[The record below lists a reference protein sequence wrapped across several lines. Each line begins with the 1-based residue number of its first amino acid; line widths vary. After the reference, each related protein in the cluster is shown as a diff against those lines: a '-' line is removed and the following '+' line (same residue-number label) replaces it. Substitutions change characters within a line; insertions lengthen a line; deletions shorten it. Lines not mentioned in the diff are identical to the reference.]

1 MLSISEDK
9 IICTGTDKEVF
20 SQLEK
25 HGVNLNEWNFY
36 RGVQYQL
43 KLHHIGIVVENIQK
57 SLGELTKYLDFES
70 TTVPSLVGSQKVNIC
85 FLKTNNVFLELIEP
99 AEENS
104 PISNFIKKGGGFHH
118 LCFEVDDIHL
128 ELEKMKKNGVRI
140 IVDVVKGF
148 EERLTAFVMLDMKNT
163 NCNLIELAEKK

>member
-1 MLSISEDK
+1 M
-9 IICTGTDKEVF
+9 
-20 SQLEK
+20 
-25 HGVNLNEWNFY
+25 
-36 RGVQYQL
+36 

-70 TTVPSLVGSQKVNIC
+70 ITMPSLVGSQKVNIC

-128 ELEKMKKNGVRI
+128 ELEKMKKNGARI
-140 IVDVVKGF
+140 VVDVVKGF

>member
-1 MLSISEDK
+1 M
-9 IICTGTDKEVF
+9 
-20 SQLEK
+20 
-25 HGVNLNEWNFY
+25 
-36 RGVQYQL
+36 
-43 KLHHIGIVVENIQK
+43 KLHHIGIVVQNIQK

-128 ELEKMKKNGVRI
+128 ELEKMKKNGAHVV
-140 IVDVVKGF
+140 VDVVKGF

>member
-1 MLSISEDK
+1 M
-9 IICTGTDKEVF
+9 
-20 SQLEK
+20 
-25 HGVNLNEWNFY
+25 
-36 RGVQYQL
+36 

-70 TTVPSLVGSQKVNIC
+70 TTMPSLVGSQKVNIC

-128 ELEKMKKNGVRI
+128 ELEKMKKNGARI
-140 IVDVVKGF
+140 VVDVVKGF

-163 NCNLIELAEKK
+163 NCNLIEQAEKK

>member
-1 MLSISEDK
+1 M
-9 IICTGTDKEVF
+9 
-20 SQLEK
+20 
-25 HGVNLNEWNFY
+25 
-36 RGVQYQL
+36 

-70 TTVPSLVGSQKVNIC
+70 TTMPSLVGSQKVNIC

-99 AEENS
+99 TEENS

-128 ELEKMKKNGVRI
+128 ELEKMKKNGARI
-140 IVDVVKGF
+140 VVDVVKGF